1 MASPASATEEGQAEE
16 EENHTSLNLKR
27 TSEESRAAPGA
38 SSVVRDLGQYASTCG
53 YCDSEREHANKG
65 MVALK
70 LSHEHYQVRQDRDT
84 EKREREKEKWRRHST
99 QNSTGETEKLK
110 FYFFSL
116 LLLLFF
122 FPRKSKTGASRQSM
136 EALWEPIISL

>member
-70 LSHEHYQVRQDRDT
+70 LSHEHYQVRQDRER
-84 EKREREKEKWRRHST
+84 EKRERQRREREREERERE
-99 QNSTGETEKLK
+99 GKVETPLDPK
-110 FYFFSL
+110 FN
-116 LLLLFF
+116 
-122 FPRKSKTGASRQSM
+122 
-136 EALWEPIISL
+136 W